1 MINKKMEELRL
12 YNGKW
17 DGIWDKPKYQR
28 IREKIWKSFEGIE
41 FIEETHQYFYK
52 GKELIPT
59 SNICHLFR
67 HPFDEDY
74 MAESCAIKYSGV
86 EGHKY
91 YGMTKEEIIDSWHQ
105 NSKRATD
112 HGTLMHLFGENC
124 AYFMMRQYDRL
135 TDDFKARIVKDDD
148 GREYVVPKE
157 PKEEAIVNFWNDLP
171 VSIIPIVFEIQMF
184 SLKYNVSGTA
194 ELLFLHDPHI
204 EQEDNDEE
212 IMNRLYLMDYKGLPL
227 DTPILTAN
235 EGWKTMETIKVGDLV
250 YDKNGEQVKVLHT
263 SEIHYNPCY
272 KINFNNGES
281 IVADCD
287 HRWEISLRR
296 QNKKFLE
303 KVMTTQEIFNYLK
316 NIKRETY
323 YIPKIKIAKPINNKN
338 IDLPIDPY
346 VLGVWLGDGNSYSGH
361 VTNMYKELWDEIEKR
376 GYKLGNDVSQ
386 GSSGKA
392 QTRNIVGLSTEL
404 KKLNLLKNK
413 HLPQIYLL
421 ASFSQRLDVLRGLM
435 DTDGY
440 YHKKRNRFVMCTT
453 KKWQRDA
460 MVNLLSSLGIKA
472 TVLKIISK
480 CSNCPHEKVFEKFDI
495 TFYTKETPFLIR
507 KITPCLKKNNRYTYR
522 TITSV
527 EKTDTVPTR
536 CIEVSGETHTYLCG
550 DNLLVTHNT
559 NADLYKYYNNMLE
572 PFEELPDNDLGGYK
586 IQAAIYSGFLM
597 SIGFNFVAR
606 ALIWLKEDGTYEK
619 VKMESLTQILRDY
632 LETHPIPQLIQERE
646 KH

>member
-1 MINKKMEELRL
+1 MINKDNMELRL

-28 IREKIWKSFEGIE
+28 IRKKIWKAFEGIE
-41 FIEETHQYFYK
+41 FVEDTHQYFYQ

-74 MAESCAIKYSGV
+74 MAESCAIKYSGL

-157 PKEEAIVNFWNDLP
+157 PKEEAIVHFWNDLP

-194 ELLFLHDPHI
+194 DLLFLHDPHI
-204 EQEDNDEE
+204 ELEDNDEE
-212 IMNRLYLMDYKGLPL
+212 IMNRLYLMDYK
-227 DTPILTAN
+227 T
-235 EGWKTMETIKVGDLV
+235 
-250 YDKNGEQVKVLHT
+250 
-263 SEIHYNPCY
+263 
-272 KINFNNGES
+272 
-281 IVADCD
+281 
-287 HRWEISLRR
+287 
-296 QNKKFLE
+296 
-303 KVMTTQEIFNYLK
+303 
-316 NIKRETY
+316 
-323 YIPKIKIAKPINNKN
+323 
-338 IDLPIDPY
+338 
-346 VLGVWLGDGNSYSGH
+346 NS
-361 VTNMYKELWDEIEKR
+361 
-376 GYKLGNDVSQ
+376 
-386 GSSGKA
+386 
-392 QTRNIVGLSTEL
+392 
-404 KKLNLLKNK
+404 
-413 HLPQIYLL
+413 
-421 ASFSQRLDVLRGLM
+421 
-435 DTDGY
+435 
-440 YHKKRNRFVMCTT
+440 
-453 KKWQRDA
+453 
-460 MVNLLSSLGIKA
+460 
-472 TVLKIISK
+472 
-480 CSNCPHEKVFEKFDI
+480 
-495 TFYTKETPFLIR
+495 
-507 KITPCLKKNNRYTYR
+507 
-522 TITSV
+522 
-527 EKTDTVPTR
+527 
-536 CIEVSGETHTYLCG
+536 
-550 DNLLVTHNT
+550 
-559 NADLYKYYNNMLE
+559 DLYKYYDNMLE

-646 KH
+646 NH

>member
-1 MINKKMEELRL
+1 MELRL

-28 IREKIWKSFEGIE
+28 IREKIWKAFEGIE
-41 FIEETHQYFYK
+41 FIEETHQYFYQ

-74 MAESCAIKYSGV
+74 MAESCAIKYSGL

-135 TDDFKARIVKDDD
+135 TDDFKSRIVKDDD
-148 GREYVVPKE
+148 GREYIVPKE
-157 PKEEAIVNFWNDLP
+157 PKEEAIVHFWNDLP

-194 ELLFLHDPHI
+194 DLLFLHDPHI

-235 EGWKTMETIKVGDLV
+235 KGWKTMETIKVGDIV
-250 YDKNGEQVKVLHT
+250 YDKNMDKVNVLHT

-272 KINFNNGES
+272 KIKFDSGQS
-281 IVADCD
+281 IIADCE
-287 HRWEISLRR
+287 HKWEVSFISY
-296 QNKKFLE
+296 NNNLE
-303 KVMTTQEIFNYLK
+303 NVVMTTKEIY
-316 NIKRETY
+316 E
-323 YIPKIKIAKPINNKN
+323 
-338 IDLPIDPY
+338 
-346 VLGVWLGDGNSYSGH
+346 
-361 VTNMYKELWDEIEKR
+361 
-376 GYKLGNDVSQ
+376 
-386 GSSGKA
+386 
-392 QTRNIVGLSTEL
+392 
-404 KKLNLLKNK
+404 
-413 HLPQIYLL
+413 YLL
-421 ASFSQRLDVLRGLM
+421 DN
-435 DTDGY
+435 D
-440 YHKKRNRFVMCTT
+440 
-453 KKWQRDA
+453 
-460 MVNLLSSLGIKA
+460 
-472 TVLKIISK
+472 KI
-480 CSNCPHEKVFEKFDI
+480 
-495 TFYTKETPFLIR
+495 KETPFIR
-507 KITPCLKKNNRYTYR
+507 VHNRSYLTTNVY
-522 TITSV
+522 IKDEGYWYYFEAINSIK
-527 EKTDTVPTR
+527 ETDTVPTR
-536 CIEVSGETHTYLCG
+536 CIEVDGETHTYLCSN
-550 DNLLVTHNT
+550 NLLVTHNT